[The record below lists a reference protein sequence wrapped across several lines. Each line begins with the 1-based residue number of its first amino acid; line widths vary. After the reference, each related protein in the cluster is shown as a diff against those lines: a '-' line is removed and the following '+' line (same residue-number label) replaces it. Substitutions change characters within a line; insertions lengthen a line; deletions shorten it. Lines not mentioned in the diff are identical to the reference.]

1 MKILLFV
8 VLAATAACGNKS
20 TGTKADEPVASC
32 LSEATHG
39 CREYRGDNL
48 ALGSDS
54 LAKLCTVVDKAA
66 KLTSAA
72 CPTANVV
79 GSCKKPEGKDFFYQG
94 YEIAAADLEKQCTTG
109 GGTWVK

>member
-8 VLAATAACGNKS
+8 ALAATAACGNKS
-20 TGTKADEPVASC
+20 NGAKPDEPVASC
-32 LSEATHG
+32 LSDATHG

-48 ALGSDS
+48 AAGSDN
-54 LAKLCTVVDKAA
+54 LANLCTVVDKAA
-66 KLTSAA
+66 KFTMTA

-94 YEIAAADLEKQCTTG
+94 YEVPAADLEKQCTNV
-109 GGTWVK
+109 GGTWSK